1 MGRFPILQPPGN
13 GISSSRKR
21 LSNAGK
27 RNIQTLIFFT
37 RSVLRCSRLIVLV
50 SRRSVFPVKST
61 VTPSDSIIERK
72 VRTSPIR
79 GTLWSVK
86 VSKKS
91 PQAMSGSAAFFDPDI
106 ETTPDKSWGQLRES
120 IKDSELKGIVYDC
133 FG

>member
-21 LSNAGK
+21 FKRAGK

-37 RSVLRCSRLIVLV
+37 RSVLRFLRLIAVV

-61 VTPSDSIIERK
+61 VTPSDSMIDRN

-91 PQAMSGSAAFFDPDI
+91 PQAMSGSAAFFDHDI
-106 ETTPDKSWGQLRES
+106 ETIPDKSWGQLRES
-120 IKDSELKGIVYDC
+120 IWDSELKGIVYDC
-133 FG
+133 FD